1 MKRLYTVDMYFRLK
15 RWEFMSFKENKK
27 RELLASDRN
36 MHEIKYIHE
45 LKEKRTQTQYKQSQ
59 NELSKKYQRY

>member
-1 MKRLYTVDMYFRLK
+1 
-15 RWEFMSFKENKK
+15 MSFKENKK

-45 LKEKRTQTQYKQSQ
+45 IKEKRTQTQYKRSQ
-59 NELSKKYQRY
+59 VELSKNINDTIK